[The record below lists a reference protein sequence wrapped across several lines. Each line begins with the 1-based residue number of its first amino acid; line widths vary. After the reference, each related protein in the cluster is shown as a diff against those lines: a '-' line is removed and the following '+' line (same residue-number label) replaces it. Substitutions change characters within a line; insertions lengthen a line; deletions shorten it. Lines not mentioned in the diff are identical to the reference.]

1 MAISDGQRVRA
12 LESNA
17 AWASKQNDNT
27 LAGVQTL
34 SNPGSGPTVTNTQ
47 QKINDIDVDLLQAQ
61 SDITNLQGDVSTL
74 QQDVS
79 DLQAIETFVYLG
91 AWDASTNTPTIADGD
106 GGGGAG
112 PGGVYR
118 VSVAG
123 SQDLGSGTI
132 DFNAAD
138 RVVYNSAGVYEKWD
152 VTDEV
157 TSVNGQQGDVV
168 LSLDDI
174 DDVDAAAPANDQALV
189 WDSGNSKWEAK
200 GIPRDADAVA
210 YDNTTSGLTATDV
223 QGAIDEVEGRLDTA
237 EGSISTAQS
246 DITQLQTDLSN
257 LELDDL
263 TDVDLSTAPTDGQVL
278 TYENAT
284 TSWKAE
290 SLPPPVADLDDL
302 TDVNAPSPTADQVLT
317 WDDVASEWQA
327 KDAQGSGDAIDVSYD
342 PTGTGLVATNVQAA
356 ITEVKAFANAIDNDL
371 VNLLN
376 TVDNL
381 SLSSLTDVDN
391 ALDPG
396 GDDILR
402 YNGQT
407 GQWESFELILEKTK
421 VEYRTITSG
430 EATAKELTLVEEPK
444 VAGEVV
450 LDVIGGGPMF
460 YGDDFSV
467 SGQVLTW
474 DTLALDG
481 IISTGDRVRISYIYE

>member
-1 MAISDGQRVRA
+1 
-12 LESNA
+12 
-17 AWASKQNDNT
+17 
-27 LAGVQTL
+27 VQTL
-34 SNPGSGPTVTNTQ
+34 ANPGSGPTVTNTQ

-61 SDITNLQGDVSTL
+61 SDITNLQSDVSTL

-106 GGGGAG
+106 GAAGAG

-168 LSLDDI
+168 LELDDI

-189 WDSGNSKWEAK
+189 WDAGNSKWEAK
-200 GIPRDADAVA
+200 DIPRDADAVA

-237 EGSISTAQS
+237 EGSISTAQG
-246 DITQLQTDLSN
+246 DIIQLQTDLSN

-284 TSWKAE
+284 TSWKAQ

-302 TDVNAPSPTADQVLT
+302 TDVNAPSPNDNDALV
-317 WDDVASEWQA
+317 WDAVASEWQPKNPFVTGNNQTA
-327 KDAQGSGDAIDVSYD
+327 AAENTYILTLRDKTSGVTAWDDFTDNLTKEFSGKDANGIFTTVEWFDKSNNLRKRSVLSGTSPTYSGRAVDWFDTDGITIIRSESYALSYD
-342 PTGTGLVATNVQAA
+342 
-356 ITEVKAFANAIDNDL
+356 
-371 VNLLN
+371 
-376 TVDNL
+376 
-381 SLSSLTDVDN
+381 
-391 ALDPG
+391 
-396 GDDILR
+396 GDDDLIS
-402 YNGQT
+402 
-407 GQWESFELILEKTK
+407 EELI
-421 VEYRTITSG
+421 
-430 EATAKELTLVEEPK
+430 
-444 VAGEVV
+444 
-450 LDVIGGGPMF
+450 
-460 YGDDFSV
+460 
-467 SGQVLTW
+467 
-474 DTLALDG
+474 
-481 IISTGDRVRISYIYE
+481 